1 MSVSVRVDTKK
12 LDEIIA
18 KLPNNRNKILSDT
31 AAHILFVSQ
40 QTRVYKDVSG
50 ELRSNALLVDH
61 LSSGFVNV
69 EYYAEYAPYVELGT
83 WKMAARPFLK
93 PAAEAEAKLLEQ
105 RIKDG
110 LIQK

>member
-1 MSVSVRVDTKK
+1 MSVSVKVDTSK
-12 LDEIIA
+12 LDKIVS
-18 KLPNNRNKILSDT
+18 KLPSNRAKILRDT
-31 AAHILFVSQ
+31 AAHVLFVSQ
-40 QTRVYKDVSG
+40 QTRVYKDVTG
-50 ELRSNALLVDH
+50 ELRSKALIVEH

-83 WKMAARPFLK
+83 WKMPARPFLK
-93 PAAEAEAKLLEQ
+93 PAADAEASLLEQ